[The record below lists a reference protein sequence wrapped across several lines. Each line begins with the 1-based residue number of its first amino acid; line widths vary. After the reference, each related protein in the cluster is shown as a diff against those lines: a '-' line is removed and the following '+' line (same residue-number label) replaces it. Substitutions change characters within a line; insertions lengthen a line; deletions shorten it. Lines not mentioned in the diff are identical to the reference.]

1 MKGTGNPFPSCPDYL
16 LYAKINPIPNRGPT
30 IWCKW
35 AAILSP
41 RQSGAR
47 SPRTRGRKTK
57 QRNRGASYGRAGGKL
72 GILLAKWL
80 RRNPTERRDGWRDK
94 EEIRITG
101 KGIDRKKKQKRREAE
116 ANNK

>member
-41 RQSGAR
+41 RPIGGQVPAYSWEKNQAEKSG
-47 SPRTRGRKTK
+47 
-57 QRNRGASYGRAGGKL
+57 
-72 GILLAKWL
+72 GILRESGGETRDSPSKVAETEPDGKTRRLAGQGGNTNH
-80 RRNPTERRDGWRDK
+80 RER
-94 EEIRITG
+94 
-101 KGIDRKKKQKRREAE
+101 DR
-116 ANNK
+116 